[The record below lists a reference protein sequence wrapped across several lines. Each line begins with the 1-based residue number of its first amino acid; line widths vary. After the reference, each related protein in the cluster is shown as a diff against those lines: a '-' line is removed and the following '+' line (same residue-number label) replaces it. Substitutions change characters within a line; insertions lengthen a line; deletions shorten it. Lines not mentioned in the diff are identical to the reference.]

1 MHNNFFEEAMAQ
13 AGRSAIVLRHQS
25 PADKKH
31 PLSSC
36 LGGVVYL
43 PVGFDW
49 PVHRLTDVPLTFI
62 GQVNFADIPVALSSK
77 FSLPTQGLIQL
88 FYRHPDSLLTEGVEG
103 ESQEDHFVA
112 WHPDVDNT
120 QWTAVE
126 DGQTISP
133 IQFPLQPQS
142 GLSVMNHADLKATQ
156 LFNETEIAAFYA
168 RQLPAHQLC
177 GLPRFVQYDPFE
189 AIPTESRSWFISWR
203 NRLPAQHV
211 VKDKWQLLWQID
223 SDPQVGLNWVDG
235 GIVYLLIRSKD
246 LQEGNLSNLYFNLQ
260 TF

>member
-1 MHNNFFEEAMAQ
+1 MNVEEAMAQ

-25 PADKKH
+25 SVDKKH
-31 PLSSC
+31 PLSTC
-36 LGGVVYL
+36 LGGAASL

-49 PVHRLTDVPLTFI
+49 PVHRRTAMPLIFI
-62 GQVNFADIPVALSSK
+62 GQVNFADIPVALSST
-77 FSLPTQGLIQL
+77 FGLPTQGLIQL

-103 ESQEDHFVA
+103 ESQDDHIVA
-112 WHPDVDNT
+112 WHPDVENT
-120 QWTAVE
+120 QWSAVE

-133 IQFPLQPQS
+133 TQFPLQPQS
-142 GLSVMNHADLKATQ
+142 GLSVMSHADLEATH
-156 LFNETEIAAFYA
+156 LLNEAEIAAFYA
-168 RQLPAHQLC
+168 QQRPAHQLC
-177 GLPRFVQYDPFE
+177 GLPKFVQYDPFE
-189 AIPTESRSWFISWR
+189 AVPAESRSWFISWR

-211 VKDKWQLLWQID
+211 VKDTWQLLWQID